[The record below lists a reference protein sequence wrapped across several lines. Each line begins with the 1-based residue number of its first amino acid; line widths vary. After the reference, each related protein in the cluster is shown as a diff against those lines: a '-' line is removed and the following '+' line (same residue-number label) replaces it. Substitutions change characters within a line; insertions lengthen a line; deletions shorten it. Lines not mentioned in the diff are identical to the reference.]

1 MPGQPAETANLPPV
15 WHSATIADGPKGQTE
30 VTAVTLSAR
39 ERRTLSCIAD
49 ELADS
54 APELASFLSVFNR
67 LTSGE
72 ELPQHRHASDT
83 EKCDRQRSRRSRR
96 HTWTRR
102 KASPGRQRVR
112 LATAALTLISVA
124 MIVVALVLSH
134 PSHEAGGKGHCA
146 QSWPIVCARR

>member
-1 MPGQPAETANLPPV
+1 RQGAAGLGKPRVRAPAPQSATSGVRRRSGLNRAGAHMPGQPAETANLPPV
-15 WHSATIADGPKGQTE
+15 WHSGTIADGPKGQTE

-112 LATAALTLISVA
+112 LATA
-124 MIVVALVLSH
+124 
-134 PSHEAGGKGHCA
+134 
-146 QSWPIVCARR
+146 